1 MKKNFWRTALILML
15 CLCLTGCASGTPPT
29 TELTATPSPTA
40 DPTAT
45 PTAAP
50 TAEPTPE
57 PSPTPDAQS
66 ELSGGGEEGMYT
78 EFGVMEPLFT
88 AHILA
93 QLNGMTFDMNSPEYF
108 WQTVIFA
115 IDGCGMDFYSAETFG
130 SALVLSRGVIEEIAS
145 GLFEGG
151 GTHLLEIPQ
160 SLSGEIVYDKDAD
173 AFSHPLSDGGF
184 SASLTSVKSDTANG
198 EAVWK
203 ITGEFFSDA
212 MPNSAITAF
221 SAELVRNTREG
232 NSLFEFSVREL
243 KIG

>member
-1 MKKNFWRTALILML
+1 MKKNFWRNALILLL
-15 CLCLTGCASGTPPT
+15 CLVLSGCTAGTPAAA
-29 TELTATPSPTA
+29 E
-40 DPTAT
+40 

-50 TAEPTPE
+50 TAEPTAAPTAEPTAEPTAAPTAEPE
-57 PSPTPDAQS
+57 ET
-66 ELSGGGEEGMYT
+66 SGGTGPSGGVT
-78 EFGVMEPLFT
+78 ELHFEAMKPLFT

-93 QLNGMTFDMNSPEYF
+93 QLNGMTYDQSSPEYF
-108 WQTVIFA
+108 WQSVIFA

-151 GTHLLEIPQ
+151 GTHLLEIPE
-160 SLSGEIVYDKDAD
+160 SLSGEIVYDKEAD

-184 SASLTSVKSDTANG
+184 SVSVTSVTLEPNG
-198 EAVWK
+198 TVWK
-203 ITGEFFSDA
+203 ITGELFADA

-221 SAELVRNTREG
+221 SASLVQNTREG
-232 NSLFEFSVREL
+232 NSLFDYSIKEL